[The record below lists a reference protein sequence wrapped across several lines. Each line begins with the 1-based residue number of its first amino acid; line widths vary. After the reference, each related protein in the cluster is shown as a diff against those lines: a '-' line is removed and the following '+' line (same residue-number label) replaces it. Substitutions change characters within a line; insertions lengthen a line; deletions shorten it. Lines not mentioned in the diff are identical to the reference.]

1 MLAKGEAE
9 NPESLYFYRSGKT
22 AGEARDQHKMG
33 KGRTF
38 CSFPSFSIS
47 PLIYTYKTQIDESSQ
62 SFSMH
67 SQRWNIIWHNLQ
79 LSDKTTF

>member
-1 MLAKGEAE
+1 MLAKREAE

-47 PLIYTYKTQIDESSQ
+47 PLIYTYKTQIDESSYFL
-62 SFSMH
+62 FSLLTY
-67 SQRWNIIWHNLQ
+67 SKSWRRGYEPEVL
-79 LSDKTTF
+79 L